1 MQEMY
6 GLILGWEDLLEEEM
20 ATHSGK
26 ILWRRINPLQYSY
39 LENTMDRG
47 AWWATV
53 HVVTDMTVLDMT
65 EHALACMHRKYTEK
79 KIKNKKIYL
88 ASGHI

>member
-26 ILWRRINPLQYSY
+26 ILWRR
-39 LENTMDRG
+39 
-47 AWWATV
+47 
-53 HVVTDMTVLDMT
+53 
-65 EHALACMHRKYTEK
+65 K
-79 KIKNKKIYL
+79 
-88 ASGHI
+88 